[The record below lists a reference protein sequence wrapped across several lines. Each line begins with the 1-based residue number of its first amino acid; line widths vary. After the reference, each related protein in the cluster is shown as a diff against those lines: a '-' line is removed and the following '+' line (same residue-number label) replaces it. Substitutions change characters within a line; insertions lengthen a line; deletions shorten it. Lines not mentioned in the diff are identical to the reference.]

1 MPQRATHRRGRHRGH
16 ALRLT
21 TLALGLQA
29 AGMVW
34 AQQSA
39 TADASAPAAPP
50 ASSAP
55 ATAPAAATATA
66 AAELPAVTV
75 RATSDNETATG
86 PVFGYVAKR
95 SATATKTDTPIMETP
110 QSITVITRDRI
121 EAQGAQ
127 SVQQAM
133 GYTAGVHAGLY
144 GNDNRGDWG
153 RFRGTDFTQYQD
165 GLLNAVGFYNNVRPD
180 VYALERIDILRGPSS
195 MLFGQGAVGGI
206 LNLVSKRPQAEAA
219 REIGVQF
226 GNNNRKQVQADLTGP
241 LDADG
246 KWLYRLVALARDSDT
261 HVDFAQD
268 NRYLIAP
275 SLTYRPNSDTSFTLL
290 ANFQRDD
297 SNTTAGFL
305 PWRGMLYNNPAGQ
318 IPDSFFVSEP
328 GFDRYKAEQAA
339 VGYQFEHKA
348 NEVFTFRQNLRY
360 SHSTVDY
367 RSIYTAGFNGAGHGW
382 VPGSDRL
389 LRRTATFSQPTLN
402 AFVVDTQAQ
411 AKFRTGSLDH
421 TLLTGVDYQHSE
433 ITGRTGVGVTAAPID
448 VFNPVYGNYTG
459 PTSFR
464 DMNPSKQIQ
473 TGLYMQDQMA
483 WNKWL
488 LMVGLRYDWSR
499 AGQDNTP
506 SASRDDNELT
516 KRAGLMYR
524 SDIGL
529 NPYISYSESFQGQA
543 GFNRAGEPF
552 KPLRGKQWEAGLKYQ
567 PPGKNAMVTM
577 AVFDM
582 REKNRKVAGVVN
594 GQPDNVQVGEARTR
608 GVEVEA
614 LASLNNRFDVIAN
627 YTYLDARILQ
637 GTATDTGKRL
647 ASIPKHMASLWGTYK
662 FKLFDTPGF
671 SAGAGVRYFSA
682 SYDGTDNNK
691 VDGATLVDAM
701 LAYDHGPVRVALNF
715 TNLFDKEY
723 ISTCLARGDCYFG
736 ARRTVVGSVT
746 YRF

>member
-1 MPQRATHRRGRHRGH
+1 MPQRAIHRRGRHRGH

-39 TADASAPAAPP
+39 PADGPAPAAAPAAPA
-50 ASSAP
+50 ASAS
-55 ATAPAAATATA
+55 ATATA

-75 RATSDNETATG
+75 RATSDNETATS
-86 PVFGYVAKR
+86 PVFGFVAKR
-95 SATATKTDTPIMETP
+95 SATATKTDTPVMETP

-127 SVQQAM
+127 SVQQAI

-165 GLLNAVGFYNNVRPD
+165 GLLNAVGYYNNVRPD
-180 VYALERIDILRGPSS
+180 VYALERIDVLRGPSS

-297 SNTTAGFL
+297 SNTTAGFF
-305 PWRGMLYNNPAGQ
+305 PWQGMLYPNPGGLK
-318 IPDSFFVSEP
+318 IRDSLFVSEP
-328 GFDRYKAEQAA
+328 GFDRFKAEQAA
-339 VGYQFEHKA
+339 IGYQFEHKA

-360 SHSTVDY
+360 SYSTVDY
-367 RSIYTAGFNGAGHGW
+367 RSIYARFNDREGPW
-382 VPGSDRL
+382 VAGSDRL
-389 LRRTATFSQPTLN
+389 LKRTVYWDNPRLRSFL
-402 AFVVDTQAQ
+402 VDTQAQ
-411 AKFRTGSLDH
+411 AKFRTGSVGH
-421 TLLTGVDYQHSE
+421 TLLTGMDYQHADIDGSR
-433 ITGRTGVGVTAAPID
+433 GAGGSAAPID
-448 VFNPVYGNYTG
+448 IVNPVYGNYVA
-459 PTSFR
+459 PTL
-464 DMNPSKQIQ
+464 NPVNPTKQIQ
-473 TGLYMQDQMA
+473 TGIYMQDQMS
-483 WNKWL
+483 WNQWL

-499 AGQDNTP
+499 ASQVNTP
-506 SASRDDNELT
+506 ASSRDDNELT
-516 KRAGLMYR
+516 KRFGLMYQT
-524 SDIGL
+524 DFGL
-529 NPYISYSESFQGQA
+529 NPYISYSESFQGVP
-543 GFNRAGEPF
+543 GNNRAGPL
-552 KPLRGKQWEAGLKYQ
+552 KPLRGKQWEAGIKYQ

-582 REKNRKVAGVVN
+582 REKNRRASGIVN
-594 GQPDNVQVGEARTR
+594 GVADTVQIGEARTR
-608 GVEVEA
+608 GFEIEA
-614 LASLNNRFDVIAN
+614 LASLRNRVDLIAN
-627 YTYLDARILQ
+627 YTYLDTRIL
-637 GTATDTGKRL
+637 GGNSVEVGKRI

-662 FKLFDTPGF
+662 FNLFDKPGF

-682 SYDGTDNNK
+682 SYDGTDRNK
-691 VDGATLVDAM
+691 VGSATLVDAV
-701 LAYDHGPVRVALNF
+701 LAYDHGPVRVALNVN
-715 TNLFDKEY
+715 NLFDKEY
-723 ISTCLARGDCYFG
+723 LTTCLARGDCYFG